1 MCGISGIYGLKSTD
15 VAYRYVTAMN
25 DAIAHRGPDDDGLF
39 VEENI
44 ALGHRRLAILDLSPA
59 GHQPMFDQYENLCIV
74 FNFDSVLKLCYQKNF
89 GSNFDSAWRI
99 RTRLKSKE
107 LELSIYN
114 FN

>member
-59 GHQPMFDQYENLCIV
+59 GHQPMFDHYDQLCIV
-74 FNFDSVLKLCYQKNF
+74 FN
-89 GSNFDSAWRI
+89 G
-99 RTRLKSKE
+99 
-107 LELSIYN
+107 
-114 FN
+114 